1 MNITIL
7 KLIISSRLSAVWLIF
22 LLSLPLLSFSQ
33 GLIVKGVVTETS
45 TGAPLPGVNVFV
57 EGTTNGT
64 ITDFDGNYQIEVEQ
78 GEILNFSFLGFITE
92 KRTVEST
99 TIDVQL
105 KEDSGKLDEVVVI
118 GYGTTT
124 VKDATGSVSSVSE
137 KDFNKGNI
145 VTPENLLSGRVAG
158 LSINTGGAPG
168 SGSTIRIRGGA
179 SLGASNDP
187 LIVINGLPVDNNTI
201 GGSRSVLSTINPNDI
216 KSFSVLK
223 DASATAIYGSRASN
237 GVIII
242 TTKQGG
248 SQFRVNFD
256 TQFGINTLPR
266 KVDVFTADEFR
277 ELVSEERPDLLS
289 LLGDGNTDWQEE
301 IYRTSLNSSQNLSV
315 SGSIFKNT
323 PARLSLGRT
332 IQEGLRLTS
341 KFERNN
347 VSLTLNPKLFDN
359 HLKISLSANGTYEKN
374 RFAPGEEGNAITF
387 DPTQPV
393 YDVDSP
399 FGGFFQYTNINDDN
413 VLNIED
419 LIPDAPF
426 NPVANI
432 LQRNDQSEVKRF
444 FGNIKFDYQFHFFP
458 DLSAVVN
465 LGYDE
470 QRSDGSVEI
479 SDKNPITQPNGQF
492 LGSESYYENYQM
504 NKLFD
509 GYLAYEKEF
518 EDFDLEATAG
528 YSFQKFESNQYVS
541 GELRNDQPDTEPVL
555 TVNTDL
561 VLVGFFARTN
571 LSYKN
576 KYLLTLSLRRDG
588 TSRFSK
594 KNRWGNFPSAAF
606 AWKVKEEFFPQSE
619 SLSTLKL
626 RAGYGVTGQQDIGRN
641 NADLF
646 LQRYARGLPAS
657 QYQFGDE
664 IIPIGIPVFRN
675 ENLKWEETST
685 YNIGLD
691 YGLFEDRFSGS
702 IEAFYKKSKDLLANV
717 AISDGSNFS
726 NAGFQNV
733 GNFVSQGLEFSIN
746 GDIFQGNSDHFS
758 WNVNFNTTFIDT
770 EIKTLAL
777 NQDQLVGGISGGTG
791 NTAQI
796 HRVGYTPYSYYVYK
810 QVYNEQGRPIE
821 GGYADLNGDN
831 IINDNDRYIF
841 QNGQPD
847 VTMGFLSNMY
857 YRGFDFSFNLRAN
870 LGQYNYN
877 NINSSR
883 AQLSLLENNAVVS
896 NLPTSVLNTGFNN
909 TEDVIL
915 SDHYI
920 EEASFLKM
928 DNISLGYTFENAWS
942 DNSSVRISAG
952 VQNVFIIT
960 NYSGLDPEVFENGID
975 NTLYPRSRT
984 FILGANIRL

>member
-289 LLGDGNTDWQEE
+289 LLGDGNTDWQDE

-419 LIPDAPF
+419 LTPDAPF

>member
-419 LIPDAPF
+419 LTPDAPF

>member
-7 KLIISSRLSAVWLIF
+7 KLIISSRLSAVWLFF

-289 LLGDGNTDWQEE
+289 LLGDGNTDWQDE

-419 LIPDAPF
+419 LTPDAPF